1 MGRGRGSDSVLDL
14 LAAVSKGKAT
24 ITLEGRPFIHLDADE
39 KTLEVDANGFTAAG
53 LRLQDFGGGKEGPL
67 ATLAGPVHVAS
78 ALSDQGWKL
87 TLCAEGEKVLT
98 MGKGVSRLTGRIRMN
113 PIKARKLLK
122 ALR

>member
-1 MGRGRGSDSVLDL
+1 MGKERGSDSIFDL
-14 LAAVSKGKAT
+14 LAAVSRGKAT
-24 ITLEGRPFIHLDADE
+24 ITVEGHPFIHLDADE
-39 KTLEVDANGFTAAG
+39 KTLEVDANTFTAAG
-53 LRLQDFGGGKEGPL
+53 LRLQDLGGRGGPL
-67 ATLAGPVHVAS
+67 ATLTGPVHVAN